1 MSIPW
6 NIRMEIRTKTV
17 HLQTLNHSIIYLVVF
32 DSQCIKCIDIFVYLI
47 AFFSSHVI
55 VLPSERID
63 FEEVVLHFVLES
75 AVTHNLSQVLKRSY
89 PSKYITFIFAIHH
102 CGQKTSKSSIHGTLI
117 ANVPMSVKESLDRTY
132 LTYVCIHSLL
142 THAETLINWTCS
154 SSMEP
159 NEHSNG
165 EINAFVI
172 CEFIFERK
180 LFSDSNES
188 TIQV

>member
-1 MSIPW
+1 MHRHICLFDCILFFPCNCFTLRKNRFRGSGSPFRVGVGCHSQSFTNTEKKLPFQIYHVHIYHPSL
-6 NIRMEIRTKTV
+6 RTKN
-17 HLQTLNHSIIYLVVF
+17 LEEL
-32 DSQCIKCIDIFVYLI
+32 DSWNFN
-47 AFFSSHVI
+47 S
-55 VLPSERID
+55 
-63 FEEVVLHFVLES
+63 
-75 AVTHNLSQVLKRSY
+75 KRSDVR
-89 PSKYITFIFAIHH
+89 
-102 CGQKTSKSSIHGTLI
+102 Q
-117 ANVPMSVKESLDRTY
+117 ESLDKTY
-132 LTYVCIHSLL
+132 LTHVCIHSLL